1 MGVPVPVP
9 FYVKAALFVKAFLAA
24 NWFKIALVAGQ
35 YAYQRHQR
43 KKLEKLANQGLAA
56 SYSGSVDYSSIVFGE
71 RMLEHGTRVWSNS
84 GPDSRYVVEV
94 IALMNQGRGGIEG
107 ITKVFL
113 DEEEY
118 AFPDDFEQLP
128 RTGRP
133 GQTQNWWR
141 PKQVN
146 STANGNRWNKDDNFL
161 FRFHLGDQTRA
172 DEALVVGN
180 DTGNAA
186 YSATR
191 IGKGIV
197 YVIPAYRNNVNVL
210 GHGIPDTRWQIKG
223 YKCYDPRVA
232 GASFSETNKWIWSDN
247 PVVQAAFVQTE
258 FINGGSDE
266 RVDWDRVREF
276 AEYCDEEVE
285 FNPYS
290 DDENHRH
297 EGVHVISQIPTEDGA
312 SYNATPSIVSGSRM
326 RDPDQTGA
334 GAQTRYIDDRLASF
348 TPAPGDGDLEDDW
361 LSDGT
366 GEIVK
371 VTLMAESL
379 DMTLVL
385 TTDKLTSDKLG
396 YMRLKFERTIG
407 SPSQD
412 YTIDVPIL
420 SWGDPVESTD
430 NGGPAGAE
438 RTIYTYTPK
447 HKEII
452 QQRNLLGNYRALD
465 NEFFH
470 DMVRTNP
477 AKVKVTLYVPSPSA
491 LEKRYRSD
499 IVLPGNSSPADF
511 FEQLAL
517 SCDGNYLRYQDN
529 GKWALEPSSP
539 GSSTLEIKEA
549 NLGQYPAFVSHDEL
563 SERFTEIAGAYVD
576 RKKGWKRT
584 ETPPLKSPSL
594 RQRERTD
601 LPRQEVAYDAV
612 VRFSQVWRLLYRQA
626 ARQEMQETISLGMY
640 WDGLELIYGTRFDF
654 KSEMLSIDALKKFR
668 VERVSLTSEDVPI
681 VVEAREDADWI
692 YDPVGWE
699 EYPYYTEDDAL
710 VVPYREGPPLGSLTA
725 TGIVEAIKLDW
736 TSPAFGE
743 IGNVEIYDSDTAS
756 WNHESRRLAAVS
768 GLGATSLTI
777 PYDPGTRKY
786 FWAINVVG
794 RESSARFPNDDVT
807 TVTAV
812 AQRHQVV
819 VSVPEGECPPED
831 LWEPGKVLVD
841 RNTNQTWYGGF
852 DPWGTSVPFDAAVN
866 GSVLTYDGTSTLD
879 LSDPI
884 VWTPKNEPGSPDA
897 LTSPEGII
905 YTGLQRPLSLSD
917 ALLAVR
923 GEANI
928 EEDRKGVL
936 FVLPVAGRVSTGNN
950 LNIFPPE
957 PLRVPDSIFE
967 SGTTNAE
974 FRQVRLRGRIY
985 ASSNLEF
992 RFADDTR
999 AGLAVGPNF
1008 AKMPSKYTFV
1018 IRVGTGYYPVA
1029 MTDADIT
1036 EPYTVEATTGAY
1048 TQSLFDAMRST
1059 TDPADFSLALVDEDE
1074 WEDGSNWRL
1083 AFEKATR
1090 RETVTFVT
1098 AYAGNDRDSPYE
1110 WEREGT
1116 PPVFIG
1122 TARVLE
1128 LRQSERCWMPDL
1140 LSNWLRVQ
1148 PPRIP
1153 DLPRPAGG
1161 PVLQRFV
1168 PETDVGNR
1176 NGTGADRVIKT
1187 PSRLE
1192 TNRARIKTHNKI
1204 TGDGSSA
1211 PNERSVEAL
1220 SYIWRLWFSLDD
1232 DEDGT
1237 WLEYFTDDITPEQ
1250 AVTLWWDEFPESWI
1264 NATLEPRETVEE
1276 IAQDGSNPETH
1287 TPPNKAL
1294 IIPATNRNWI
1304 GVDVVEP
1311 GESFG
1316 KILKGARYDLS
1327 TLLQGVSRS
1336 GILNIQFSPAK
1347 NGQDGRDGIDG
1358 DARINDNDFVITRPP
1373 PE

>member
-84 GPDSRYVVEV
+84 GPKSPYVVEV

-118 AFPDDFEQLP
+118 AFPDDFEKLS
-128 RTGRP
+128 RP
-133 GQTQNWWR
+133 GTGERDQSWWR

-146 STANGNRWNKDDNFL
+146 SEENGNRWNKGDNFL
-161 FRFHLGDQTRA
+161 FRFHLGDQTIA
-172 DEALVVGN
+172 DAAIAAGSE
-180 DTGNAA
+180 TGNAA
-186 YSATR
+186 YAATN

-197 YVIPAYRNNVNVL
+197 YVIPAYKNNVNVL

-312 SYNATPSIVSGSRM
+312 SYDATPSIVSGSRM

-612 VRFSQVWRLLYRQA
+612 VRFSQVWRLLYRQT

-710 VVPYREGPPLGSLTA
+710 VVPAAEGPPLGSLTA
-725 TGIVEAIKLDW
+725 TGELRAIRLDW
-736 TSPAFGE
+736 TAPAFGG
-743 IGNVEIYDSDTAS
+743 IGNVEIWDSDTAS
-756 WNHESRRLAAVS
+756 FADAAKRPERP
-768 GLGATSLTI
+768 GEGTTTI
-777 PYDPGTRKY
+777 SIDYEPWIKKY
-786 FWAINVVG
+786 FWAYNIVG
-794 RESSARFPNDDVT
+794 DTRSSRFGDDISSVHATAFELIVT
-807 TVTAV
+807 
-812 AQRHQVV
+812 
-819 VSVPEGECPPED
+819 EEFYGECPPENLWALWTRWKQPSTGEEWFGAPDFWTNDDPKYDRAFNDATLLANGRIRYNVLGGAASSLD
-831 LWEPGKVLVD
+831 LTAGTGNANVSLIPRVPIEDINNTLIVVRGDASGQLRPGVLFHRVGTLARIGTFNAFSLPANVAQMPPEIFSDSVGAPRFNSIDVNTLAGSEAAGITFADDDNPQRAPPYSPGPHLAKDAGKYTIVLKVGSTVYAMPLVTPDTEEPYTLV
-841 RNTNQTWYGGF
+841 RPTG
-852 DPWGTSVPFDAAVN
+852 FDAAMKTLHAGTNMPTVDIALIDEDLWT
-866 GSVLTYDGTSTLD
+866 GGTSWNLAFSET
-879 LSDPI
+879 
-884 VWTPKNEPGSPDA
+884 VARAVFATPAKNA
-897 LTSPEGII
+897 AQ
-905 YTGLQRPLSLSD
+905 TG
-917 ALLAVR
+917 
-923 GEANI
+923 
-928 EEDRKGVL
+928 
-936 FVLPVAGRVSTGNN
+936 GNWMW
-950 LNIFPPE
+950 E
-957 PLRVPDSIFE
+957 
-967 SGTTNAE
+967 
-974 FRQVRLRGRIY
+974 
-985 ASSNLEF
+985 
-992 RFADDTR
+992 
-999 AGLAVGPNF
+999 
-1008 AKMPSKYTFV
+1008 
-1018 IRVGTGYYPVA
+1018 RVGTAPNFSGANLQVAQLKQDERCYRTDFVSKWQMILQPSVPRTARPGGGDTFCREIPAGKIGQTVSLPTSPTHTPVSERDA
-1029 MTDADIT
+1029 IGAGHAWIKTYRDADGTDVT
-1036 EPYTVEATTGAY
+1036 EAAPK
-1048 TQSLFDAMRST
+1048 
-1059 TDPADFSLALVDEDE
+1059 ALV
-1074 WEDGSNWRL
+1074 
-1083 AFEKATR
+1083 
-1090 RETVTFVT
+1090 
-1098 AYAGNDRDSPYE
+1098 
-1110 WEREGT
+1110 
-1116 PPVFIG
+1116 
-1122 TARVLE
+1122 
-1128 LRQSERCWMPDL
+1128 
-1140 LSNWLRVQ
+1140 
-1148 PPRIP
+1148 RI
-1153 DLPRPAGG
+1153 
-1161 PVLQRFV
+1161 
-1168 PETDVGNR
+1168 
-1176 NGTGADRVIKT
+1176 
-1187 PSRLE
+1187 
-1192 TNRARIKTHNKI
+1192 H
-1204 TGDGSSA
+1204 
-1211 PNERSVEAL
+1211 
-1220 SYIWRLWFSLDD
+1220 RLWFSLKADENEDEETTLETIRYLESISSRDSIMLFFEDEPNAWVAARLEQRFDMMGGEISAIPIDQPKGFASVNVVELADD
-1232 DEDGT
+1232 RDAIMTSPQYPLSALVEVPAVTHRKLFFRFSRAKDGKQGADADGFIT
-1237 WLEYFTDDITPEQ
+1237 NMRYVITP
-1250 AVTLWWDEFPESWI
+1250 
-1264 NATLEPRETVEE
+1264 
-1276 IAQDGSNPETH
+1276 
-1287 TPPNKAL
+1287 
-1294 IIPATNRNWI
+1294 
-1304 GVDVVEP
+1304 
-1311 GESFG
+1311 
-1316 KILKGARYDLS
+1316 
-1327 TLLQGVSRS
+1327 
-1336 GILNIQFSPAK
+1336 
-1347 NGQDGRDGIDG
+1347 
-1358 DARINDNDFVITRPP
+1358 
-1373 PE
+1373 